1 MYKGSWLFLY
11 IMRWE
16 FRRRRMVYG
25 RHVDFPRW
33 FSAKN
38 LWGQWF
44 ESGWWRKPFPGAGR
58 QGWSLSN
65 PYLTGK
71 FPKYPE
77 TLEPEETAGPST
89 EKATTY
95 ASQPS
100 PDFKIRNDTNSQPVN
115 RSNLQWSG
123 KKLRKGGK
131 SITLIRTACQSDNST
146 LRTKL

>member
-1 MYKGSWLFLY
+1 MIWKVVG
-11 IMRWE
+11 E
-16 FRRRRMVYG
+16 E
-25 RHVDFPRW
+25 
-33 FSAKN
+33 N
-38 LWGQWF
+38 L
-44 ESGWWRKPFPGAGR
+44 FPG
-58 QGWSLSN
+58 
-65 PYLTGK
+65 PDGK
-71 FPKYPE
+71 DDPFLIRTWLENSQKYPE

-131 SITLIRTACQSDNST
+131 SITLIGTACQSDNST